1 MINEEFNDSIK
12 YINKFINYELDI
24 GLILGSGLGVMA
36 EDIKNSIIVEYEKIP
51 HFPVSGVEGHAGRLI
66 FGELDGKNVV
76 AMQGRSHYYEGYSM
90 QELVYPVRIM
100 KLLGISKL
108 LITNAAGG
116 INHSFKAGQ
125 FMIISDHINL
135 MGENPLRGDNIVE
148 LGPRFPDMTE
158 AYNKKLIAIAEKA
171 ALQEGI
177 KCNKGV
183 YAALSGPS
191 YETPAEIRF
200 LERIGADTVGM
211 STVPEVIV
219 ARHMGVEVLG
229 ISCITNLAAGILSK
243 PLNHEEVIKI
253 SKKVKP
259 QFKRLIHGILK
270 LL

>member
-1 MINEEFNDSIK
+1 MNKEFNESVK
-12 YINKFINYELDI
+12 YINKFIDYQVDI

-51 HFPVSGVEGHAGRLI
+51 NFPLSGIKGHAGRLV

-90 QELVYPVRIM
+90 QELVYPVRVM

-108 LITNAAGG
+108 LVTNAAGG
-116 INHSFKAGQ
+116 INHNFKAGQ

-135 MGENPLRGDNIVE
+135 MGENPLRGDNFDE

-158 AYNKKLIAIAEKA
+158 AYNKKLIKIAEKA
-171 ALQEGI
+171 VSKEGI
-177 KCNKGV
+177 KCDKGV

-200 LERIGADTVGM
+200 LEKIGADAVGM

-229 ISCITNLAAGILSK
+229 ISCITNMAAGILSK
-243 PLNHEEVIKI
+243 PLNHKEVIDI
-253 SKKVKP
+253 SKKLEP
-259 QFKRLIHGILK
+259 QFKRLIHSILNV
-270 LL
+270 L